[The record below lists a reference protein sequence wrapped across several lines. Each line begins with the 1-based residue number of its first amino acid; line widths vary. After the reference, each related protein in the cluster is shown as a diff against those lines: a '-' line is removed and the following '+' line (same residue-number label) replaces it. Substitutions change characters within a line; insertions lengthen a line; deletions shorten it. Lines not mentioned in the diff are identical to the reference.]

1 MELVTPAFGA
11 NDGEDGSA
19 SAGDRELIETTVA
32 ALELIGAKWKI
43 DVLYLLAARIRR
55 HGRLRDHL
63 LVSKKVLSD
72 TLRGLERDG
81 LVSRRVFPD
90 TPPRVEYSLTPLGRS
105 LTGPLLALSEWTEE
119 HLDEVLAARA
129 AYDRDN
135 DRSVDASSPPPRFT
149 VEFQVRRDADAAR
162 WLDAA

>member
-1 MELVTPAFGA
+1 MKLVTLPFSAD
-11 NDGEDGSA
+11 DGEEGWASA
-19 SAGDRELIETTVA
+19 SDREMIEATVSG
-32 ALELIGAKWKI
+32 LDLIGAKWRV

-55 HGRLRDHL
+55 HGRLRNHL
-63 LVSKKVLSD
+63 LISKKVLSD

-81 LVSRRVFPD
+81 LVCRRVFPE

-105 LTGPLLALSEWTEE
+105 LTAPLLALSEWADG

-129 AYDRDN
+129 AYDRDAG
-135 DRSVDASSPPPRFT
+135 RSTDTPAPRPRFT
-149 VEFQVRRDADAAR
+149 VDFQVRRDPEPVR